1 MDPAN
6 GQELEETFQ
15 VYLIIFTAFTS
26 PLIVVFNLL
35 AITTLLINRHLRKKS
50 VYFVI
55 NLAITDFLFGAVLA
69 PVMCTELMDFN
80 PVHSN
85 LLWII
90 RGRIFLLLSIIH
102 FASLALISLDRMCA
116 TVWPLRYRIRSPR
129 LYFTCCFVTWL
140 VGAVFASVELSGTV
154 LVCLRVVGLTVL
166 LVITV
171 SYLAIFIKM
180 RIQNNQIASGQQ
192 RSIQKDRHLVK
203 TLLLVTLT
211 SIIVWVPVMVVL
223 ILKTFIQ
230 VKDGVYLTVG
240 YIGGLNPL
248 LDPIIY
254 IYRVK
259 EYKRALKKLVCK
271 CSRDRPVFV
280 QPA

>member
-1 MDPAN
+1 MTPTN
-6 GQELEETFQ
+6 ELDGTFRDFL
-15 VYLIIFTAFTS
+15 VIFVAITS
-26 PLIVVFNLL
+26 PFIVVFNLL
-35 AITTLLINRHLRKKS
+35 ALTTFLINRHLRKNS

-69 PVMCTELMDFN
+69 PILCTELMDFK
-80 PVHSN
+80 PVQSN
-85 LLWII
+85 LLWRTTWRTYI
-90 RGRIFLLLSIIH
+90 LLTIIH

-171 SYLAIFIKM
+171 SHLVIFIKM

-192 RSIQKDRHLVK
+192 RSIQKDRHLAK
-203 TLLLVTLT
+203 TLLLVTQI
-211 SIIVWVPVMVVL
+211 SIIVWVPVMVIL

-230 VKDGVYLTVG
+230 VKAEVSLTVVSLG
-240 YIGGLNPL
+240 ILNPIL
-248 LDPIIY
+248 NPIRIY
-254 IYRVK
+254 MYRVK
-259 EYKRALKKLVCK
+259 QHKRALKKLVCK

-280 QPA
+280 QLSA